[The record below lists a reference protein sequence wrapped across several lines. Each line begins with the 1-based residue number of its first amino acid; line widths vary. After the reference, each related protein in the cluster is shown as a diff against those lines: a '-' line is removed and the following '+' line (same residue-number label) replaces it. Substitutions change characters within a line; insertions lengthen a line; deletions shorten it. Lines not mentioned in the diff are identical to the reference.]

1 MSDIN
6 ELLTALKSNLGSAEE
21 IIETQSL
28 LEKRKD
34 LQEQFKQSPIDAT
47 IEQLVKNID
56 ANEKILQATKNLV
69 EQTDQPEYIES
80 FSNVSKANSENL
92 KILSLLITER
102 EKIRSQE
109 ELKKKE
115 MEEKEK
121 LARLQ
126 IESKEKIAKMQIE
139 SKEKIAEGKK
149 IEQPKLQQNNMMV
162 LTATRDQLFDALFSD
177 KKEEKMKELL
187 KDNGLIQDAEVVE
200 SV

>member
-6 ELLTALKSNLGSAEE
+6 ELLAALKSNLGSAEE

-126 IESKEKIAKMQIE
+126 IESKEKIAKMNIE

-149 IEQPKLQQNNMMV
+149 VEQPKSQQNNMMV

>member
-6 ELLTALKSNLGSAEE
+6 ELLAALKSNLGSAEE

-126 IESKEKIAKMQIE
+126 IESKEKIAKMNIE

-149 IEQPKLQQNNMMV
+149 VEQPKLQQNNMMV

>member
-6 ELLTALKSNLGSAEE
+6 ELLAALKSNLGSAEE

-126 IESKEKIAKMQIE
+126 IESKEKIARMQIE

-149 IEQPKLQQNNMMV
+149 VEQPKLQQNNMMV